1 MARRGDHSSAVVITV
16 VAVSAATLLVLL
28 GLAVAAYMM
37 GRQQGMNEGA
47 LRRLEREVDILMMAN
62 GRTPPGVPPSV

>member
-1 MARRGDHSSAVVITV
+1 MIAV

-28 GLAVAAYMM
+28 GLAVAAYML

-47 LRRLEREVDILMMAN
+47 LRRLEHEVDILMEAN
-62 GRTPPGVPPSV
+62 GRMRAGVPPST